1 MRKMKTIKDF
11 TKNQHF
17 VPVVLM
23 QGFSIEYEK
32 KTKQE
37 GGSLYYFDLENR
49 FQNPNAVPVVSQCV
63 KKNYYEVTGKDKEI
77 VLYNLIENVL
87 RNLEGVFS
95 TTRRNIE
102 KKAFDRRNL
111 NTKCF
116 LKSEEKLFLI
126 AFITTQLLR
135 TPRAINYAEQI
146 AKDIYGSHIN
156 DEEAANIARVS
167 LLPFFQELKED
178 SIEDKVFRTFF
189 EPMLTMS
196 FCVGFDPQKRLITSD
211 NAVDIATYDF
221 KKLGY
226 ERITF
231 PVSSELC
238 IVLLGDKEKK
248 NLKKKNFLFEIND
261 SFRSKIFESM
271 VFSADSKIYSNHIM
285 SEDEISMINRVLDIK
300 QNKVIF

>member
-95 TTRRNIE
+95 TTNRCAKKIKERDEGKNISN
-102 KKAFDRRNL
+102 KKNIDPQGYS
-111 NTKCF
+111 F
-116 LKSEEKLFLI
+116 LFYC
-126 AFITTQLLR
+126 ALLR
-135 TPRAINYAEQI
+135 
-146 AKDIYGSHIN
+146 G
-156 DEEAANIARVS
+156 
-167 LLPFFQELKED
+167 
-178 SIEDKVFRTFF
+178 
-189 EPMLTMS
+189 M
-196 FCVGFDPQKRLITSD
+196 
-211 NAVDIATYDF
+211 
-221 KKLGY
+221 
-226 ERITF
+226 
-231 PVSSELC
+231 
-238 IVLLGDKEKK
+238 
-248 NLKKKNFLFEIND
+248 
-261 SFRSKIFESM
+261 
-271 VFSADSKIYSNHIM
+271 
-285 SEDEISMINRVLDIK
+285 
-300 QNKVIF
+300 